1 MKTMRTLLAL
11 FRRFGLAICCLT
23 DDLIRDA
30 LRTVRNRK
38 EPITRR
44 LVVLFFLSFLLWQ
57 VLMQTG
63 LGLVGQVINVVGW
76 VMAGLSALGI
86 VVPLVVTL
94 PLAGLLFL
102 FLLVMSV
109 RGYRPALQRLNTL
122 EQEVERGIW

>member
-122 EQEVERGIW
+122 E